1 MTLHLAGGLSAADQE
16 IIRGYVH
23 QHGYLP
29 HRESVALMRSSDLLF
44 LPMHDL
50 AGGRRAR
57 LVPGKTYEYLASGR
71 PILAAVP
78 EGDARDLLGQAE
90 NAYLCRPTDVDGMA
104 RAIKQAF
111 ERKRRGMALPPAGSE
126 LLAPFERR
134 VLTQKLATVFDAVL
148 GRESRPGDDS
158 PDLSTV
164 LDEMGRAS
172 RSDLHVTTASAGLGR
187 YR

>member
-1 MTLHLAGGLSAADQE
+1 
-16 IIRGYVH
+16 
-23 QHGYLP
+23 
-29 HRESVALMRSSDLLF
+29 
-44 LPMHDL
+44 
-50 AGGRRAR
+50 
-57 LVPGKTYEYLASGR
+57 
-71 PILAAVP
+71 
-78 EGDARDLLGQAE
+78 
-90 NAYLCRPTDVDGMA
+90 
-104 RAIKQAF
+104 
-111 ERKRRGMALPPAGSE
+111 
-126 LLAPFERR
+126 